1 MMRVRSRIMSGSPK
15 VTNMSYSRIT
25 GGTMRWLAL
34 VVLLLASHTNVLAQD
49 PPAGD
54 KPERVIQ
61 EFYSWYLQQLVAE
74 KDPFEESRAKV
85 EQYVSARLVG
95 EIDSIR
101 KSEDGLDADPF
112 LAAQDFDDAWAK
124 NITVTKPEV
133 KGERATADVLLKGEE
148 FSQNLR
154 VALVLEKGAW
164 KLDKVEGK

>member
-1 MMRVRSRIMSGSPK
+1 MMRGRSRTTSESPK
-15 VTNMSYSRIT
+15 ITAMSYSKI
-25 GGTMRWLAL
+25 GSGAMRWLAL
-34 VVLLLASHTNVLAQD
+34 VVLLFGSHANLLAQD
-49 PPAGD
+49 TPAAD

-61 EFYSWYLQQLVAE
+61 EFYSWYLQQLVAD

-85 EQYVSARLVG
+85 EQYVTARLVR

-101 KSEDGLDADPF
+101 KSEEGLDADPF

-124 NITVTKPEV
+124 NITISKLEV
-133 KGERATADVLLKGEE
+133 KGEQATADVLLKGEE

-154 VALVLEKGAW
+154 VVLALEKGAW

>member
-1 MMRVRSRIMSGSPK
+1 MMTVRPRITSGSPN
-15 VTNMSYSRIT
+15 VTAMSYPKVVS
-25 GGTMRWLAL
+25 GAMRWLVL
-34 VVLLLASHTNVLAQD
+34 VVLLFASRASLPAQD
-49 PPAGD
+49 APAAD

-61 EFYSWYLQQLVAE
+61 EFYSWYLQQLVAD
-74 KDPFEESRAKV
+74 KDPFEEGRAKM

-154 VALVLEKGAW
+154 LALVLEKGTW